1 MNAELTWLAAL
12 TIGLVGSG
20 HCLGMCGGIAGAL
33 GMSAR
38 QAAPGAAGTTA
49 YTLLFNLGRVV
60 SYTLIGALAGL
71 LGKVFGSG
79 LDVPAWSAVARTLT
93 GLVMVAI
100 GLQLAF
106 RWRLLGFIERS
117 GARFW
122 SKLAPIARRLLPVR
136 RPIDA
141 VALGMLWGWLPC
153 GLVYSVLLMALVTGN
168 PLYSAAM
175 MAAFGIGT
183 LPSMTATGL
192 ASSRLNPAAR
202 PGLRR
207 AAGVLLVAFGV
218 WTAASPLSH
227 LAGGGHGGDGGH
239 QHHEMTGTGMPEAAI
254 VIALSPTAD
263 QAQTRH
269 AAA

>member
-38 QAAPGAAGTTA
+38 QAAPGAAGTAA
-49 YTLLFNLGRVV
+49 YTLLFNLGRVA
-60 SYTLIGALAGL
+60 SYTLIGGLAGL
-71 LGKVFGSG
+71 LGKAFGAG
-79 LDVPAWSAVARTLT
+79 LDVPTWSAVTRSLT
-93 GLVMVAI
+93 GLVMIAI
-100 GLQLAF
+100 GLQLVF
-106 RWRLLGFIERS
+106 RWRLLGFVERS

-122 SKLAPIARRLLPVR
+122 SKLAPLAHRLMPVR
-136 RPIDA
+136 RPADA
-141 VALGMLWGWLPC
+141 LLLGMLWGWLPC
-153 GLVYSVLLMALVTGN
+153 GLVYSVLLMALMTGN
-168 PLYSAAM
+168 PVHSAAL

-207 AAGVLLVAFGV
+207 LAGVLLLVFGI

-227 LAGGGHGGDGGH
+227 LAGGGHGGDSGH
-239 QHHEMTGTGMPEAAI
+239 QHHGANRNKAPEAAI
-254 VIALSPTAD
+254 VIAMSPPAG
-263 QAQTRH
+263 R
-269 AAA
+269 